1 MENEIQ
7 YYLDYDG
14 GLWKKEGTDD
24 YYFSRTSLDWIKSK
38 IVFIL
43 PEWEYKYKIDED
55 DAQMVHDDYVKDGK
69 WEEEEIP
76 VRYFSNDNDFV
87 FAEDIY
93 GNEFYVL
100 ADMSLKPA
108 DKGTIDPY
116 WGGLTNEEAK
126 QIVEKEYGEGKWVLT
141 AGGNRLIYGLD
152 DYDVA
157 IYVNETDP
165 KTKTYKTHIILDDG
179 MGTPA
184 AVAYLEANTVDELK
198 KKAEEEINRRIQR
211 RKAYFEATEKETQE
225 WVKSMKEKM
234 AKGEL

>member
-7 YYLDYDG
+7 FYLDDDG

-24 YYFSRTSLDWIKSK
+24 YYFSRKSLEWIKAK

-43 PEWEYKYKIDED
+43 PSWDDSNVITENAAEKII
-55 DAQMVHDDYVKDGK
+55 DDYKADGK
-69 WEEEEIP
+69 LEDEEIP
-76 VRYFSNDNDFV
+76 VRYFGNDNDFV

-108 DKGTIDPY
+108 DKGTIDLY
-116 WGGLTNEEAK
+116 WGGLTKEEAK
-126 QIVEKEYGEGKWVLT
+126 QIVEKEYGEGKWILT

-165 KTKTYKTHIILDDG
+165 ETKTYKTQIILDDG

-184 AVAYLEANTVDELK
+184 AVAYLEADTVEELK
-198 KKAEEEINRRIQR
+198 KKAEDEINSRVQR
-211 RKAYFEATEKETQE
+211 RNAYFEASEKQTQE